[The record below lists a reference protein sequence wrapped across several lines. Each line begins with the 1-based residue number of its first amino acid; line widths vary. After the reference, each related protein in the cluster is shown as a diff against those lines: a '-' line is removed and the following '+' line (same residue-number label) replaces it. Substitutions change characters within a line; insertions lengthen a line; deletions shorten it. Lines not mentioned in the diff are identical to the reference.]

1 MVVVWKLIVH
11 LASRSSKYS
20 NIRLQLCVGW
30 EECPFAMNRLY
41 VWNYA
46 FPLNLGLEVDVKGQ
60 LKKMMK
66 CYKGFVNG
74 LCGKYMLGVK

>member
-1 MVVVWKLIVH
+1 MVVVQKLVVH
-11 LASRSSKYS
+11 KYS

-30 EECPFAMNRLY
+30 GKCPFAMNCLY
-41 VWNYA
+41 LWSNA
-46 FPLNLGLEVDVKGQ
+46 FLVNLGLEADVKGQ

-66 CYKGFVNG
+66 HYRVFLNG